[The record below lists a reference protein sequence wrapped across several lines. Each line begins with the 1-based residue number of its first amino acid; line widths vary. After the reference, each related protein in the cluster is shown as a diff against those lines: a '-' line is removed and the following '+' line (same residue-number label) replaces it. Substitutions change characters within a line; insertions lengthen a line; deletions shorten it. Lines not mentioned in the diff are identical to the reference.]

1 MRPKKACVAAA
12 ALGAT
17 MLLGGCETT
26 DWDTIGA
33 ALSLYND
40 ISYLNGDC
48 PYGLHKYYDRD
59 GHHYCSLDDHPG
71 FNPRDRDDRHRDGD
85 DDSSAA
91 D

>member
-1 MRPKKACVAAA
+1 MQLKASIA

-33 ALSLYND
+33 ALSLYSD
-40 ISYLNGDC
+40 IAYLKGDC

-59 GHHYCSLDDHPG
+59 GHHHCSLDDDQPW
-71 FNPRDRDDRHRDGD
+71 HRDGTGHHHD
-85 DDSSAA
+85 E
-91 D
+91 